1 MPVARTV
8 SDARFVRDLLLGLCL
23 VTAGAGAAEP
33 AKRAERLLGQV
44 SEAAKQLDY
53 RGEFIYVHGGGL
65 DVMRIVHRSTAH
77 GEAERLVSLS
87 GPAREVIRDGTRVTC
102 TFADEREVL
111 VEQRQPSDFMS
122 LALSEPV
129 SKIER
134 HYVIALAGKDRVADR
149 DTHVLTITPKA
160 NDRYSHRLWID
171 EASNL
176 LLRSA
181 VIGEGGRVLEQVVF
195 TRVQIGGEIPPA
207 ALKPRFAG
215 EGYTWFTNREGG
227 TGAKELE
234 KRDFTVAWVPSGF
247 ALKDQH
253 TQELATSRKPVRH
266 VAFSDGL
273 AMVSVFVE
281 EIAGEEPP
289 LQGFST
295 LGAVN
300 AFSRAEGE
308 HQITVVG
315 EVPQGVARRIAASV
329 SISQAH

>member
-1 MPVARTV
+1 MP
-8 SDARFVRDLLLGLCL
+8 DAKSVVPPRAWNLLLLGLYL
-23 VTAGAGAAEP
+23 VAAGAGAAESP
-33 AKRAERLLGQV
+33 SRAERLLEQV
-44 SEAAKQLDY
+44 PEAAKQLDY
-53 RGEFIYVHGGGL
+53 SGEFIYVHGGGL
-65 DVMRIVHRSTAH
+65 DVMRIVHRSAAR

-111 VEQRQPSDFMS
+111 VEQRQPSDFLS
-122 LALSEPV
+122 LAFSEPV
-129 SKIER
+129 AKIGR

-149 DTHVLTITPKA
+149 QTRVLTITPRA
-160 NDRYSHRLWID
+160 HDRYSHRLWID
-171 EASNL
+171 EATNL
-176 LLRSA
+176 LLRSD

-195 TRVQIGGEIPPA
+195 TRVRIGGEILPA

-227 TGAKELE
+227 AGSRELE
-234 KRDFTVAWVPSGF
+234 NRDFTVAWVPSGF

-273 AMVSVFVE
+273 AMISVFVE

>member
-1 MPVARTV
+1 MPGAETVRSAR
-8 SDARFVRDLLLGLCL
+8 ALIGLLATLCL
-23 VTAGAGAAEP
+23 AVAGAGAAETATP
-33 AKRAERLLGQV
+33 AEHLLAQV
-44 SEAAKQLDY
+44 PEAAKQLDY
-53 RGEFIYVHGGGL
+53 SGEFIYVHGGGL
-65 DVMRIVHRSTAH
+65 DVMHIVHRAAAK

-111 VEQRQPSDFMS
+111 VEQRQPSDFLS

-129 SKIER
+129 AKIGR
-134 HYVIALAGKDRVADR
+134 HYVIALAGHDRVADR
-149 DTHVLTITPKA
+149 ATRVLTITPRA

-171 EASNL
+171 QATNL
-176 LLRSA
+176 LLRSD
-181 VIGEGGRVLEQVVF
+181 VLDDGGRVLEQVVF
-195 TRVQIGGEIPPA
+195 TRVQIGDEISPA

-227 TGAKELE
+227 AGAQELD

-273 AMVSVFVE
+273 AMISVFVE

-329 SISQAH
+329 SISQVH